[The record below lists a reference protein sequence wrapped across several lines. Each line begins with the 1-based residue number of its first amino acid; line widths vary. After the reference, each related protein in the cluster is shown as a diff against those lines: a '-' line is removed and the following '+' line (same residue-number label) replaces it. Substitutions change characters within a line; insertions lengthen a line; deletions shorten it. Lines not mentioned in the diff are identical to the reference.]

1 MLTFSLYFLPAM
13 HSGAIQYGDPTI
25 ASCESDLDAQV
36 LLMIRDVHG
45 NGIFT
50 VGMGIPWESHGN
62 GNNTPTWEWEWKGV
76 GINKYGNGNDP
87 IPIGKYSP
95 RFFYCCRLALG

>member
-1 MLTFSLYFLPAM
+1 MSMGMGFSQWEWEFP
-13 HSGAIQYGDPTI
+13 
-25 ASCESDLDAQV
+25 
-36 LLMIRDVHG
+36 G
-45 NGIFT
+45 NPM
-50 VGMGIPWESHGN
+50 GMGIILQLGN
-62 GNNTPTWEWEWKGV
+62 GYWKGV